1 MQTNYSQL
9 SGEPSESLSDP
20 DDEDYAKRKRTGQR
34 INKRKGRKRPKISYH
49 VYYKKE
55 NVENVSDFADASE
68 ESKEKG
74 QSKDPILR
82 HILIDKIDKR
92 SKSQAFSAKVP
103 EDLDTFPHPFKREE
117 NPYVRSVS
125 LINL

>member
-20 DDEDYAKRKRTGQR
+20 EDEDYAKRKRTGQR
-34 INKRKGRKRPKISYH
+34 VNKRKGRKRPKITYH
-49 VYYKKE
+49 VYFKKE

-68 ESKEKG
+68 ESKGEG
-74 QSKDPILR
+74 RSKNPILR
-82 HILIDKIDKR
+82 YMLIDKIDKR

-103 EDLDTFPHPFKREE
+103 DNLDTFPHPFKREE